1 MSSLLFPGVK
11 EDVTELILNLK
22 GLAAK
27 MYCDTPK
34 QVTIDAQGPC
44 EVTAADIHVDDEV
57 EVINPDT
64 AHRHAERGCASSNA
78 ADSRKGPR
86 ICERGQE

>member
-1 MSSLLFPGVK
+1 MCIRDRFSTVPGVK

-22 GLAAK
+22 CLAVK

-44 EVTAADIHVDDEV
+44 EAVSYTHLSRQRASKLLS
-57 EVINPDT
+57 
-64 AHRHAERGCASSNA
+64 HR
-78 ADSRKGPR
+78 R
-86 ICERGQE
+86 ISKSWI